1 MVTETAGAVPA
12 DAELCR
18 VLDLHR
24 AGQWTACAVGD
35 PYASLLCLEEEDPQ
49 AIGRR
54 LRARGA
60 ATGGLYQ
67 SPLGVWVV
75 TEPALVTAALRDER
89 LTLRPPALDGPGG
102 PLPPLERAVPLEEAF
117 LYGERAD
124 YERLG
129 EVDAPAEPAGTFRER
144 LRALGPEFDL
154 MADLAR
160 PAVTDA
166 AADVL
171 GVPAGDRDRFHGLCE
186 GAAGA
191 ADATLCPPSLGAA
204 RRLLASVAGL
214 REMFGDRAEDDLA
227 RCVLAAVLGTG
238 CAANLLCEAL
248 AALLD
253 HPGRWARL
261 RADPAPAGDAVEE
274 ALRLAPPLRLRRL
287 FAREEPEWAG
297 GRVPAGAELVL
308 AVAAASRDPDP
319 HPGPD
324 PHPDPHPDPDAF
336 LFTRGTR
343 KRHPPVHADSH
354 DGRLADPQFAV
365 VAPLVRRYASAAIRI
380 LAEEVPAIR
389 RSGPVLRR
397 PRAPV
402 TGGTLEYPVRRR

>member
-1 MVTETAGAVPA
+1 MVTEAAGAVA
-12 DAELCR
+12 SDAELCR

-35 PYASLLCLEEEDPQ
+35 PYASLLCLEEEDPR

-54 LRARGA
+54 IRARGA
-60 ATGGLYQ
+60 AGGGLYQ

-75 TEPALVTAALRDER
+75 TGPSLVTAALRDEG
-89 LTLRPPALDGPGG
+89 LTLRPPGLDGPCG

-166 AADVL
+166 VAQVL
-171 GVPAGDRDRFHGLCE
+171 GVPAGDRDRFHVLCE

-214 REMFGDRAEDDLA
+214 REMFGDRAGADADDDLA
-227 RCVLAAVLGTG
+227 RCVLAAVLGTE
-238 CAANLLCEAL
+238 CAANLLCETL

-253 HPGRWARL
+253 HPRRWARL
-261 RADPAPAGDAVEE
+261 RADPGPAGDAVEE
-274 ALRLAPPLRLRRL
+274 ALRLAPPLRLLRL

-297 GRVPAGAELVL
+297 RRIPAGGELVL
-308 AVAAASRDPDP
+308 A
-319 HPGPD
+319 
-324 PHPDPHPDPDAF
+324 
-336 LFTRGTR
+336 
-343 KRHPPVHADSH
+343 DSH
-354 DGRLADPQFAV
+354 GGGGLADPRSAV
-365 VAPLVRRYASAAIRI
+365 VAPLVRRYATESIRI
-380 LAEEVPAIR
+380 LAEEAPSIR
-389 RSGPVLRR
+389 RRGPVLRR

-402 TGGTLEYPVRRR
+402 TGGVLAFPVGRG